1 MAPPLKS
8 VVTATPHV
16 SLTLCLSLSPSPSLS
31 LSLSRTNPSSYT
43 HKSDNNK
50 DTRRCCL
57 NPELYY
63 TAWAF
68 ASKKEDTEIAE
79 MKLCL
84 LSLFFFSVFFSPCE
98 CVLVHSSAPV
108 PAKALA
114 ASTGVRQSAATIQG
128 LFTSAGR
135 PSQIRLPICVW
146 TSIHKALGEMEPHQH
161 QHLLWNLESHSFPN
175 RSKIAMSF
183 GWSSLEAN

>member
-84 LSLFFFSVFFSPCE
+84 LSFFFFRFFFSLWVCAGAQFCSSPSESISSKHRSETVSSHHSGPLYISRQGVSDTAPHLC
-98 CVLVHSSAPV
+98 LDVHSQSLGGDGTPSAPTF
-108 PAKALA
+108 AMK
-114 ASTGVRQSAATIQG
+114 
-128 LFTSAGR
+128 F
-135 PSQIRLPICVW
+135 
-146 TSIHKALGEMEPHQH
+146 GE
-161 QHLLWNLESHSFPN
+161 SFI
-175 RSKIAMSF
+175 S
-183 GWSSLEAN
+183 